1 MTDLK
6 RGVVQCR
13 VFRHHT
19 TLQAPAA
26 TDSRRIG
33 SALVPVDGATGAWLC
48 THAVVGLCTHAVVG
62 LRTHA
67 IVGLPKVGD
76 LAEKTRNPRLN

>member
-48 THAVVGLCTHAVVG
+48 THAVVGL
-62 LRTHA
+62 RTHA